1 MRVSLFSFSSS
12 LPRKLIIY
20 RQFATSSP
28 RPSKTDRVTQ
38 TLQNSTQSS
47 PEGEDVFADPTPPSE
62 ISDTKPQSTWT
73 GLPPGQFVDKKVV
86 ITGASRGIG
95 AEIARRFAAEG
106 ATCVLVGR
114 NEELLERV
122 RDGLRGV
129 GHRVNVGDVGNVEF
143 WKRMKKEVCS
153 PSILMLALLVFRA
166 LGEWGLMRTWA
177 KLRWEEP

>member
-1 MRVSLFSFSSS
+1 V
-12 LPRKLIIY
+12 
-20 RQFATSSP
+20 
-28 RPSKTDRVTQ
+28 VE
-38 TLQNSTQSS
+38 N
-47 PEGEDVFADPTPPSE
+47 VFADPTPPSGT
-62 ISDTKPQSTWT
+62 SDTKPQSTWT
-73 GLPPGQFVDKKVV
+73 VLPPGQFVDKKVV

-153 PSILMLALLVFRA
+153 PFDFDVGSLGFWGSGRMGFDED
-166 LGEWGLMRTWA
+166 LGEAEMGRTIGDGNSGVN
-177 KLRWEEP
+177 